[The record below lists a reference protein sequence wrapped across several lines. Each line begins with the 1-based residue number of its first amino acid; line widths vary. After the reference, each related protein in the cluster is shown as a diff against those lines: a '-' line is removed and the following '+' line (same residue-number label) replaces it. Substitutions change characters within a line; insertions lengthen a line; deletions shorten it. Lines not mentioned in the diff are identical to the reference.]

1 MCLPQI
7 IVYVRETMPIQQLIE
22 DFEFIE
28 DWEEKYRYIIEL
40 GRRLEPLPDDEHNEQ
55 NKVHGCVSQV
65 WLSTRIGKNENS
77 EPVLTFNGD
86 SDAHIV
92 RGLVSILLEVYSGK
106 TAREILETDG
116 LAILGQ
122 IGLQDHLTPQR
133 SNGLASM
140 VKRIQDEARKA
151 LAS

>member
-1 MCLPQI
+1 
-7 IVYVRETMPIQQLIE
+7 
-22 DFEFIE
+22 
-28 DWEEKYRYIIEL
+28 
-40 GRRLEPLPDDEHNEQ
+40 LPDDERNEH

-65 WLSTRIGKNENS
+65 WLSTRIDKNEDG
-77 EPVLTFNGD
+77 EPVLHFIGD

-106 TAREILETDG
+106 TAREILDIDG
-116 LAILGQ
+116 LAVLGQ

-151 LAS
+151 LES